1 MNIINKPKNAYVET
15 YSKNLVD
22 GKINPLKRTSY
33 KKLVNIN
40 SRFRE
45 NYTTCPATNY
55 FFNFPE
61 VINKVVSMKLSNI
74 ILPNFVYTV
83 NSNTGSDNFTI
94 IVTKSDNSII
104 TKTIQIPSGSYTA
117 QKIVTKINSVL
128 SNSVIENMSYIVLK
142 HDDTTAKMS
151 FDISWNATAM
161 TNITDLSFDFSYK
174 EPTRQSNNV
183 NNLYNQISN
192 NIYKDQLTLGWLL
205 GFRGNY
211 INGNTNTNTT
221 NTTNTSTT
229 STITTSTNVQQNTL
243 NSIRNRH
250 STLLI
255 KKNGEQYLEKNN
267 YCCENTS
274 TTINNMFIYNCDST
288 DSVLEAESI
297 YDPVVNRYFML
308 SVNDF
313 QNNHNR
319 GLVSPSLSETMAD
332 TNLLAKVYSNS
343 SETFYENPERLYFGP
358 SNLSRLHIKLL
369 DEFGRIVDFNNG
381 DFSFSLELEILYDL

>member
-83 NSNTGSDNFTI
+83 NSNTGSDNFTLFLTFLDDSVI
-94 IVTKSDNSII
+94 SHI
-104 TKTIQIPSGSYTA
+104 IQIPSGSYTA

-128 SNSVIENMSYIVLK
+128 TSVSTPDPSPFVLK
-142 HDDTTAKMS
+142 FDDTTCKMS
-151 FDISWNATAM
+151 FDISWNSMALDDVKQVT
-161 TNITDLSFDFSYK
+161 FDFSYK

-211 INGNTNTNTT
+211 INNTT
-221 NTTNTSTT
+221 TTTT
-229 STITTSTNVQQNTL
+229 STITSSTNVQQNTL
-243 NSIRNRH
+243 NAIRNRH

-255 KKNGEQYLEKNN
+255 KKNGEQYLEKSN
-267 YCCENTS
+267 YCCENTT
-274 TTINNMFIYNCDST
+274 TTINNLFVYNCDSN
-288 DSVLEAESI
+288 DAVLEAESI

-319 GLVSPSLSETMAD
+319 CLISPSLSETMSD
-332 TNLLAKVYSNS
+332 INLLSKIYSNS
-343 SETFYENPERLYFGP
+343 CETFYENPERLYFGP
-358 SNLSRLHIKLL
+358 SNISRLHIKLL
-369 DEFGRIVDFNNG
+369 DEFGRIVDLNNG
-381 DFSFSLELEILYDL
+381 DFSFTLEIEILYDL

>member
-1 MNIINKPKNAYVET
+1 MNIINKPNTPYIET

-40 SRFRE
+40 SRFRD
-45 NYTTCPATNY
+45 NYTTCPATNF

-61 VINKVVSMKLSNI
+61 IINKVVSMKLSNI

-83 NSNTGSDNFTI
+83 NSNTGSDNFT
-94 IVTKSDNSII
+94 VII
-104 TKTIQIPSGSYTA
+104 TKLEDSVVTVITKLIQIPSGSYTA
-117 QKIVTKINSVL
+117 QKIVTKINSIL

-142 HDDTTAKMS
+142 YDDTTSKMS

-161 TNITDLSFDFSYK
+161 TNITKVTFDFSYT
-174 EPTRQSNNV
+174 EPTRQPNTV

-211 INGNTNTNTT
+211 INNDITT
-221 NTTNTSTT
+221 TT

-243 NSIRNRH
+243 NAIRNRH

-255 KKNGEQYLEKNN
+255 KKNGEQYLEKSN
-267 YCCENTS
+267 YCCENTT
-274 TTINNMFIYNCDST
+274 TTINNLFVYNCDSN
-288 DSVLEAESI
+288 DAVFEAESI

-319 GLVSPSLSETMAD
+319 CLISPSLSETMSD
-332 TNLLAKVYSNS
+332 INLLSKIYSNS
-343 SETFYENPERLYFGP
+343 CETFYENPERLYFGP
-358 SNLSRLHIKLL
+358 SNISRLHIKLL
-369 DEFGRIVDFNNG
+369 DEFGRIVDLNNG
-381 DFSFSLELEILYDL
+381 DFSFTLEIEILYDL

>member
-1 MNIINKPKNAYVET
+1 MNIINKPNTPYIET

-40 SRFRE
+40 SRFRD
-45 NYTTCPATNY
+45 NYTTCPATNF

-61 VINKVVSMKLSNI
+61 IINKVVSMKLSNI

-83 NSNTGSDNFTI
+83 NSNTGSDNFT
-94 IVTKSDNSII
+94 VII
-104 TKTIQIPSGSYTA
+104 TKLEDSVVTVITKLIQIPSGSYTA
-117 QKIVTKINSVL
+117 QKIVTKVNSIL

-142 HDDTTAKMS
+142 YDDTTSKMS

-161 TNITDLSFDFSYK
+161 TNITKVTFDFSYT
-174 EPTRQSNNV
+174 EPTRQPNTV

-211 INGNTNTNTT
+211 INNDITT
-221 NTTNTSTT
+221 TT

-243 NSIRNRH
+243 NAIRNRH

-255 KKNGEQYLEKNN
+255 KKNGEQYLEKSN
-267 YCCENTS
+267 YCCENTT
-274 TTINNMFIYNCDST
+274 TTINNLFVYNYDSN
-288 DSVLEAESI
+288 DAVLEAESI

-319 GLVSPSLSETMAD
+319 CLISPSLSETMSD
-332 TNLLAKVYSNS
+332 INLLSKIYSNS
-343 SETFYENPERLYFGP
+343 CETFYENPERLYFGP
-358 SNLSRLHIKLL
+358 SNISRLHIKLL
-369 DEFGRIVDFNNG
+369 DEFGRIVDLNNG
-381 DFSFSLELEILYDL
+381 DFSFTLEIEILYDL

>member
-15 YSKNLVD
+15 YSKNLVE

-45 NYTTCPATNY
+45 NYATCPASNF

-61 VINKVVSMKLSNI
+61 VINKVASLKLSNV

-83 NSNTGSDNFTI
+83 NSNTGSDNFTLF
-94 IVTKSDNSII
+94 I
-104 TKTIQIPSGSYTA
+104 TFLDESVIPLTIKIPSGSYTA

-128 SNSVIENMSYIVLK
+128 TNEIASAVTPIVLK
-142 HDDTTAKMS
+142 YDDTTAKMS
-151 FDISWNATAM
+151 FDISWNLFSLDGVKQVT
-161 TNITDLSFDFSYK
+161 FDFSYK
-174 EPTRQSNNV
+174 EPTRQQNTV

-211 INGNTNTNTT
+211 INNTT
-221 NTTNTSTT
+221 TTTT

-243 NSIRNRH
+243 NAIRNRH

-267 YCCENTS
+267 YCCENT
-274 TTINNMFIYNCDST
+274 TTTLNNLFVYNCEST
-288 DSVLEAESI
+288 DAVLEAESI

-319 GLVSPSLSETMAD
+319 CLVSPSLSETMSD

-369 DEFGRIVDFNNG
+369 DEFGRTVDLNNG

>member
-1 MNIINKPKNAYVET
+1 MNIINKPKNAYIET
-15 YSKNLVD
+15 YSKNLVE

-45 NYTTCPATNY
+45 NYATCPSSNF

-61 VINKVVSMKLSNI
+61 VINKVASLKLSNV

-94 IVTKSDNSII
+94 SVEKIEDSVVTVF
-104 TKTIQIPSGSYTA
+104 TKLIQIPSGSYTA

-128 SNSVIENMSYIVLK
+128 SNTVIENMSYIVLK
-142 HDDTTAKMS
+142 FDDTTCKMS

-161 TNITDLSFDFSYK
+161 TNITEVTFDFSYK
-174 EPTRQSNNV
+174 EPTRQQNTV

-211 INGNTNTNTT
+211 INNTT
-221 NTTNTSTT
+221 TTTT

-243 NSIRNRH
+243 NAIRNRH

-267 YCCENTS
+267 YCCENT
-274 TTINNMFIYNCDST
+274 TTTLNNLFVYNCESSDA
-288 DSVLEAESI
+288 VLEAESI

-319 GLVSPSLSETMAD
+319 CLVSPSLSETMSD

-369 DEFGRIVDFNNG
+369 DEFGRIVDLNNG

>member
-15 YSKNLVD
+15 YSKNLVE

-45 NYTTCPATNY
+45 NYTTCPSTNF

-61 VINKVVSMKLSNI
+61 VINKAVSLKLSNI
-74 ILPNFVYTV
+74 LLPNFVYTV

-94 IVTKSDNSII
+94 ILTYLDDSVSSQI
-104 TKTIQIPSGSYTA
+104 IQIPSGSYTA

-128 SNSVIENMSYIVLK
+128 TSASTPDPSPLVLK
-142 HDDTTAKMS
+142 FDDTTFKMS
-151 FDISWNATAM
+151 FDISWNSMALNNVKQVT
-161 TNITDLSFDFSYK
+161 FDFSYK
-174 EPTRQSNNV
+174 EPTRQQNTV

-211 INGNTNTNTT
+211 INNAINT
-221 NTTNTSTT
+221 TT
-229 STITTSTNVQQNTL
+229 STITTSINVQQNTL
-243 NSIRNRH
+243 NAIRNKH
-250 STLLI
+250 STLLV

-274 TTINNMFIYNCDST
+274 TTINNMFIYNCGLS
-288 DSVLEAESI
+288 DSVLETESI
-297 YDPVVNRYFML
+297 YDPLVNRYFML

-319 GLVSPSLSETMAD
+319 CLISPSLSETMAD
-332 TNLLAKVYSNS
+332 TNLLSKVYSNS

-358 SNLSRLHIKLL
+358 TNISRLHIKLL
-369 DEFGRIVDFNNG
+369 DEFGRIVDLNNG
-381 DFSFSLELEILYDL
+381 DFSFTLEIEILYDL

>member
-1 MNIINKPKNAYVET
+1 MNIINKPKNAYIET
-15 YSKNLVD
+15 YTKNLVE

-45 NYTTCPATNY
+45 NYATCPASNF

-61 VINKVVSMKLSNI
+61 VINKVASLKLSNV

-83 NSNTGSDNFTI
+83 NSNTGSDNFTLFLTFLDDS
-94 IVTKSDNSII
+94 VI
-104 TKTIQIPSGSYTA
+104 TQIIQIPSGSYTA

-128 SNSVIENMSYIVLK
+128 TSVSSPDPNPIVLK
-142 HDDTTAKMS
+142 YDDTTCKMS
-151 FDISWNATAM
+151 FDISWNL
-161 TNITDLSFDFSYK
+161 TDIKQVTFDFSYK
-174 EPTRQSNNV
+174 EPTRQQNTV

-211 INGNTNTNTT
+211 INNATT
-221 NTTNTSTT
+221 TTT
-229 STITTSTNVQQNTL
+229 STITSSTNVQQNTL
-243 NSIRNRH
+243 NAIRNRH

-267 YCCENTS
+267 YCCENT
-274 TTINNMFIYNCDST
+274 TTTLNNLFVYNCEST
-288 DSVLEAESI
+288 DAVLEAESI

-319 GLVSPSLSETMAD
+319 CLVSPSLSETMSD

-369 DEFGRIVDFNNG
+369 DEFGRIVDLNNG